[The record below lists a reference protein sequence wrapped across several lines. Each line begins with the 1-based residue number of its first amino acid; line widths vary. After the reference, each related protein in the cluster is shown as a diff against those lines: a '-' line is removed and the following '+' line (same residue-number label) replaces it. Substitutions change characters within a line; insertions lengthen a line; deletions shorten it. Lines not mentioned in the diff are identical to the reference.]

1 MGTWDVGST
10 REQFLEVVG
19 RNEILILRVLT
30 NETGQ
35 VGTERNNPEI
45 IDAGEIER
53 HVGEFCSHALAF
65 EWLRHFGVGINDAA
79 GEAAITDKGAKAA
92 NAGFEAMSLFVVG
105 DGYVVEIHFHGSPS
119 GIADFFIPG
128 ITERSGR
135 ALRDL
140 FDDAIASR
148 TVYVDPRASVDVEDF
163 AEALHALGG
172 VNADAGF
179 PSDGDFAVGVGV
191 LGFAHDNL
199 QVTGIVYQGIW
210 KNYGVEESRGSLLKR
225 RASSA

>member
-1 MGTWDVGST
+1 MGTWDVEST

-30 NETGQ
+30 NETGD
-35 VGTERNNPEI
+35 VGTERDNPEI

-53 HVGEFCSHALAF
+53 YAGEFCSHALAF

-105 DGYVVEIHFHGSPS
+105 DGYVVEIHVQGSPC
-119 GIADFFIPG
+119 GFADFFIL
-128 ITERSGR
+128 
-135 ALRDL
+135 AH
-140 FDDAIASR
+140 
-148 TVYVDPRASVDVEDF
+148 ED
-163 AEALHALGG
+163 
-172 VNADAGF
+172 
-179 PSDGDFAVGVGV
+179 
-191 LGFAHDNL
+191 L
-199 QVTGIVYQGIW
+199 QVTGKVYQGIW